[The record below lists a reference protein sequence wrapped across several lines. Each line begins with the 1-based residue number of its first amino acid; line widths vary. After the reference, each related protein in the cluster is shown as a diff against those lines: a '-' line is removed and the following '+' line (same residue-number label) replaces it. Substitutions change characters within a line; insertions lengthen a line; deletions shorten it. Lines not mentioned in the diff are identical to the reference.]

1 MGDVWYVSHRELT
14 HTYVCCLLCCS
25 ICDLYVDGLSVE
37 NPHVGQ
43 SKSVSVTVCPTSP
56 AVPLVEG
63 PTSLRGTLLL
73 STAL

>member
-1 MGDVWYVSHRELT
+1 MY

-56 AVPLVEG
+56 TVPLVEG